1 VIGTSALTQEQT
13 ARGPRADRIRL
24 VCAQLLCGVGIASGV
39 AVGGLLAERVSG
51 TVQAAGFAQT
61 AVVVGAGLVA
71 MPLARLAALRGRRWS
86 LSLGF
91 GLAAVGA
98 VIILVAVAM
107 SQFWLLLAGMMF
119 FGSGTATNLQSR
131 YAATELVDTANQA
144 RAMSIV
150 LWATTVG
157 SVAGPNLSDPG
168 SRLGIALGMNPL
180 VGPYLFSVV
189 AFALAML
196 VALTLR
202 MGPRAATG
210 SMRGEHRPRSAGA
223 LSALRVA
230 LGNRNAVFALVAI
243 VGGQMM
249 MTSVMVMTPV
259 TMNHDGM
266 SLELVG
272 IVISVHIVGMY
283 AASPFF
289 GWLADRFGPRNVVLI
304 GAALFAIAFALGAY
318 NATAAQSQMAVIMVA
333 LGILGL
339 GWSACIIGG
348 STLLTQSV
356 GEAVKVPLQGVVDA
370 MMNFGA
376 AALAALAGGVLAFG
390 GFLAVNVMAAIILL
404 PLVAL
409 GIRAATARGGTRLQA
424 AARDVDRVNEP
435 AAGDLEAAVTPRR

>member
-1 VIGTSALTQEQT
+1 MTGTTGRLQEQE
-13 ARGPRADRIRL
+13 GRAQRVDRIRL
-24 VCAQLLCGVGIASGV
+24 ICAQLLCGVGIASGV
-39 AVGGLLAERVSG
+39 AVGGLLAEQVSG

-71 MPLARLAALRGRRWS
+71 IPLARLASLRGRQRS

-91 GLAAVGA
+91 GLAAIGA
-98 VIILVAVAM
+98 VIILVAVAL

-150 LWATTVG
+150 LWATTIG

-168 SRLGIALGMNPL
+168 SRLGVTLGMNPL
-180 VGPYLFSVV
+180 VGPYIFSVI
-189 AFALAML
+189 AFTLAML

-202 MGPRAATG
+202 MRAPASTRPNAGEHQPRA
-210 SMRGEHRPRSAGA
+210 AGA

-249 MTSVMVMTPV
+249 MTPVMVMTPV

-289 GWLADRFGPRNVVLI
+289 GWLTDRFGPRNVVLT
-304 GAALFAIAFALGAY
+304 GAALFAVAFALGAY
-318 NATAAQSQMAVIMVA
+318 NATTAQSAMWMIMVA

-356 GEAVKVPLQGVVDA
+356 SDEVKVPLQGAVDA

-390 GFLAVNVMAAIILL
+390 GFLAVNVMAALILL

-409 GIRAATARGGTRLQA
+409 GIRATASRRGQRLQTGPHDDGA
-424 AARDVDRVNEP
+424 ANVRAGVAAPDRV
-435 AAGDLEAAVTPRR
+435 